1 MAYEM
6 AKGKR
11 YEIVGKKI
19 YAKISILKDS
29 DIKSI
34 TNYQKLGYDLIEYEP
49 PKKERVKTKL
59 KDCKYDTL
67 EKYIKENAKDK
78 LKAFNEAY
86 NEPMCDKETGEPL
99 YYKNDSKDGKH
110 KKGEPRV
117 KGYMNAFQWF
127 KKEFPDLFDTEN

>member
-1 MAYEM
+1 M

-34 TNYQKLGYDLIEYEP
+34 TNYQKLGYELIEYKP

-59 KDCKYDTL
+59 EDCKYDTL
-67 EKYIKENAKDK
+67 VNYIKENAKDK

-86 NEPMCDKETGEPL
+86 NEPMYDKKTGEPL
-99 YYKNDSKDGKH
+99 YYKNDSKDGKY

-117 KGYMNAFQWF
+117 KGYMSAFQWF
-127 KKEFPDLFDTEN
+127 KKEFPNLFDTEN